1 MDIELTRQF
10 LDSCHEARRIC
21 ELLPNLPPHIK
32 PRHIRIIKAVHDLRE
47 EKKAVRVS
55 DVSTAMQGTMP
66 SITKLVNEL
75 CDLGV
80 MNKRQSKNDKRVFT
94 LKLTAKGER
103 YYDIYVRHFHTW
115 LTEQMQSIPD
125 EDVEATVRTIE
136 KVKAIVEKG
145 REDYGPMD

>member
-1 MDIELTRQF
+1 MDIDLARSF
-10 LDSCHEARRIC
+10 LDSCHDARRIC

-47 EKKAVRVS
+47 EKKTVRVS

-94 LKLTAKGER
+94 LKLTAKGEK
-103 YYDIYVRHFHTW
+103 YYDIYVRRFHAW
-115 LTEQMQSIPD
+115 LADQMQSIPD
-125 EDVEATVRTIE
+125 EDVEAAVRTIE

-145 REDYGPMD
+145 REDYGPLD